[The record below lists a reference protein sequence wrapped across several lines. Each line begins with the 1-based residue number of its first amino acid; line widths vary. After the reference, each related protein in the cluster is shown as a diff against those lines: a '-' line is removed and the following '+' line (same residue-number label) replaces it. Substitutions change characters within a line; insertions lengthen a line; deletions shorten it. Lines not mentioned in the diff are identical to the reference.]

1 MTPHERTASAP
12 CLQGQV
18 AVLGWDTRR
27 LAPVTTSL
35 HSFSPT
41 QLPTRGRTLFPCPPV
56 ARMEPSGR
64 AVAILLYQSIIAVLP
79 AVSPGV
85 KQSVM
90 TPHATAT
97 VGNSFVIDLTQ
108 HGIRSA
114 RDFTFL
120 RECAPTATLLT
131 RTPAVSVVVLSYSL
145 TSVDVRLM
153 ISSEPVT
160 NGDIE
165 YPHTF

>member
-1 MTPHERTASAP
+1 M
-12 CLQGQV
+12 QGQV

-27 LAPVTTSL
+27 LTPVTTSL

-41 QLPTRGRTLFPCPPV
+41 QLPTRGRTLFPFPPV

-64 AVAILLYQSIIAVLP
+64 AVAVLLYQSIIAVLP

-90 TPHATAT
+90 TTHATAT

-120 RECAPTATLLT
+120 RECAPACARRAVLPSRSARAVATHT
-131 RTPAVSVVVLSYSL
+131 RPGC
-145 TSVDVRLM
+145 RL
-153 ISSEPVT
+153 
-160 NGDIE
+160 
-165 YPHTF
+165 